1 MNSNSSTE
9 LPRLGFDSAA
19 GHLRPY
25 LQALWD
31 QEFSLWPVVDD
42 SPLQRPFISEL
53 GIHLPRHYASHQGG
67 ALRDLY
73 RAAAAHAAAHCVFS
87 TQIFERKKLKPVQI
101 AIISLLEDARIE
113 QLAIQEM
120 PGLRRLWRQFFS
132 VHSAQESNLTANALL
147 LRLSLALLDTTVEDI
162 NPWIIKA
169 RQLYRESQQAHSDP
183 LALRDIGSL
192 LGNDLGQMR
201 LRFDAKTYVIEPVYR
216 DDNLFLWD
224 SDAPPEETRSELS
237 AQAQPNEQDET
248 VPRMDDNAT
257 QELRVRR
264 LPIAKTAEEAPPS
277 AYTTVARYDE
287 WDDRIGHYRRQWCT
301 LIEETPQQADS
312 SHLTALL
319 ASQLKQSN
327 RLAQLL
333 QARKQGLRQRPV
345 RHTEGDDLEL
355 DAMVKAQ
362 IALRSGHD
370 PDSAVFQRAH
380 KHKPDLSVLVLI
392 DLSLSTSRPIADGT
406 SMLDLIKQASL
417 LLGSAI
423 EHSSDQWA
431 IHGFRSNGR
440 HQVHYLRL
448 KEFNQPLDD
457 QILQGMAALEGEW
470 STRMGA
476 AIRHASQLMRQTKT
490 QQRLILLLT
499 DGEPHDID
507 MPWPTVLTKDATR
520 AVAQSTAEG
529 TPVFCVSVDSAGD
542 EYLKEIFGSHRYR
555 VIDNIEQLP
564 IKLPELYLQLSV

>member
-1 MNSNSSTE
+1 MNLSSRNE
-9 LPRLGFDSAA
+9 LLRQGFDSAA

-25 LQALWD
+25 LQGLWD
-31 QEFSLWPVVDD
+31 QKFSLWPVVGD

-53 GIHLPRHYASHQGG
+53 GIHLPRHYASHQCD

-87 TQIFERKKLKPVQI
+87 TQKFERKKLKPVQI
-101 AIISLLEDARIE
+101 AIISLLEDARVE

-147 LRLSLALLDTTVEDI
+147 LRLSLALLDTSVEDT

-169 RQLYRESQQAHSDP
+169 RQLVRESQQSHSDP
-183 LALRDIGSL
+183 QALRDIGSL

-201 LRFDAKTYVIEPVYR
+201 LSFDAKSYVIEPVYR

-224 SDAPPEETRSELS
+224 SDAPPEETRTELS
-237 AQAQPNEQDET
+237 AQVQPNEQDES
-248 VPRMDDNAT
+248 VPRMDNNAT
-257 QELRVRR
+257 QELRVRT

-277 AYTTVARYDE
+277 TTTTVARYDE
-287 WDDRIGHYRRQWCT
+287 WDDRIGHYRHRWCT
-301 LIEETPQQADS
+301 LIEEIPQQADS
-312 SHLTALL
+312 SHLTVEL
-319 ASQLKQSN
+319 ASQLKEST

-333 QARKQGLRQRPV
+333 QARKQGQRQRPI

-362 IALRSGHD
+362 IALRAGHD
-370 PDSAVFQRAH
+370 PDAALFQRAH
-380 KHKPDLSVLVLI
+380 KQKPDLSVLVLM
-392 DLSLSTSRPIADGT
+392 DLSVSTSRPTADGT
-406 SMLDLIKQASL
+406 SMLDLMRRASL

-423 EHSSDQWA
+423 EHSRDQWA

-457 QILQGMAALEGEW
+457 HVLQRMAALESEW
-470 STRMGA
+470 STRMGT
-476 AIRHASQLMRQTKT
+476 AIRHASRLMRQAKT

-507 MPWPTVLTKDATR
+507 MPWPTMLTKDAAR

-529 TPVFCVSVDSAGD
+529 TPIFCVSVDRTGD
-542 EYLKEIFGSHRYR
+542 NYLKEIFGSHRYR

-564 IKLPELYLQLSV
+564 NKLPELYCQLSA